1 MREVNATMK
10 YQIEKAVA
18 DIGVKV
24 VFGSVEG
31 VDNTGR
37 NPEWEAERK
46 VRLEN
51 LQKRFDGLDI
61 HGDEV
66 FEGYH
71 ILHDKS
77 GVKRR
82 KNIPSS
88 ENLIKMLLKHGDMP
102 FINQVV
108 DIYNVISM
116 ESRLCVAA
124 HNLDKVDGNLTVRFS
139 DGTEKYIPLG
149 QKQPVPMNPHEYC
162 YCDDSNEV
170 LCRLEIRQD
179 NKTKVDENVRD
190 ILYIIEGN
198 EATEEEFLLEV
209 MREIIDT
216 TMKYCGGDGKVF
228 CPDILSSI

>member
-77 GVKRR
+77 ALSEEKISHPVK
-82 KNIPSS
+82 I
-88 ENLIKMLLKHGDMP
+88 
-102 FINQVV
+102 
-108 DIYNVISM
+108 
-116 ESRLCVAA
+116 
-124 HNLDKVDGNLTVRFS
+124 
-139 DGTEKYIPLG
+139 
-149 QKQPVPMNPHEYC
+149 
-162 YCDDSNEV
+162 
-170 LCRLEIRQD
+170 
-179 NKTKVDENVRD
+179 
-190 ILYIIEGN
+190 
-198 EATEEEFLLEV
+198 
-209 MREIIDT
+209 
-216 TMKYCGGDGKVF
+216 
-228 CPDILSSI
+228 

>member
-1 MREVNATMK
+1 MREVNGTMK

-51 LQKRFDGLDI
+51 LQKRFGGLDI

-88 ENLIKMLLKHGDMP
+88 ENLIKMLLKHSKNINLVDM
-102 FINQVV
+102 
-108 DIYNVISM
+108 S
-116 ESRLCVAA
+116 SLKKT
-124 HNLDKVDGNLTVRFS
+124 L
-139 DGTEKYIPLG
+139 GTK
-149 QKQPVPMNPHEYC
+149 
-162 YCDDSNEV
+162 
-170 LCRLEIRQD
+170 
-179 NKTKVDENVRD
+179 
-190 ILYIIEGN
+190 
-198 EATEEEFLLEV
+198 
-209 MREIIDT
+209 
-216 TMKYCGGDGKVF
+216 
-228 CPDILSSI
+228 